1 MKRFLAITLLT
12 CSLAACGRCGATAPG
27 NLGRAK
33 ATLDSIYKWYGVDG
47 SFLLRENYPF
57 DADYKAG
64 YLAEGQAALNPY
76 SYLWPFS
83 GTLSAATAILG
94 ADPSYRSVI
103 DGRILPGLARYLDTT
118 RMPVAYAAYV
128 DAGSDRFYDDNLW
141 LGIDLCDIYEA
152 TGERKYLAEAERI
165 WEFIGSGMDDVL
177 GGGIYWCEQHKDS
190 KNTCSNAPAAVYALK
205 HYAAT
210 GERHYLEQGKALY
223 AWTKRYLSDPGDG
236 LYYDNMALNGTLVTT
251 KYSCNSGQM
260 VQAGA
265 LLHKATGDESYLKD
279 AQRTA
284 AASYGCFFTGFTPED
299 GTPFRILGKG
309 DVWFSAVMTR
319 GFIEL
324 YRIDGNAEYLEAVQR
339 SLDHAW
345 VHARDGK
352 GLFGADL
359 TGRVKDSRKWL
370 LTQAGMAEM
379 YARMANLN
387 LK

>member
-12 CSLAACGRCGATAPG
+12 CSFAACGRCGATAPG
-27 NLGRAK
+27 KLGRAK

-47 SFLLRENYPF
+47 SFLLRENHPF

-64 YLAEGQAALNPY
+64 YLAEGQAAPNPY

-165 WEFIGSGMDDVL
+165 WELIGSGRDDVL
-177 GGGIYWCEQHKDS
+177 GGGSYWCEQHKDS

-205 HYAAT
+205 LYAAT

-236 LYYDNMALNGTLVTT
+236 LYYDNMALDGTLVKT

>member
-128 DAGSDRFYDDNLW
+128 DAGADRFYDDNLW

-152 TGERKYLAEAERI
+152 TGDRKYLAEAERI

-177 GGGIYWCEQHKDS
+177 GGGIY
-190 KNTCSNAPAAVYALK
+190 
-205 HYAAT
+205 
-210 GERHYLEQGKALY
+210 
-223 AWTKRYLSDPGDG
+223 
-236 LYYDNMALNGTLVTT
+236 
-251 KYSCNSGQM
+251 
-260 VQAGA
+260 
-265 LLHKATGDESYLKD
+265 
-279 AQRTA
+279 
-284 AASYGCFFTGFTPED
+284 
-299 GTPFRILGKG
+299 
-309 DVWFSAVMTR
+309 
-319 GFIEL
+319 
-324 YRIDGNAEYLEAVQR
+324 
-339 SLDHAW
+339 
-345 VHARDGK
+345 
-352 GLFGADL
+352 
-359 TGRVKDSRKWL
+359 
-370 LTQAGMAEM
+370 
-379 YARMANLN
+379 
-387 LK
+387 

>member
-1 MKRFLAITLLT
+1 M
-12 CSLAACGRCGATAPG
+12 
-27 NLGRAK
+27 
-33 ATLDSIYKWYGVDG
+33 DG
-47 SFLLRENYPF
+47 SFLLRENHPF

-64 YLAEGQAALNPY
+64 YLAEGQAAPNPY

-103 DGRILPGLARYLDTT
+103 DGRILPGLARYLDTM

-152 TGERKYLAEAERI
+152 TGDREYLAEAERI

-205 HYAAT
+205 LYAAT

-236 LYYDNMALNGTLVTT
+236 LYYDNMALDGTLVKT

-359 TGRVKDSRKWL
+359 TGREKDSRKWL

>member
-64 YLAEGQAALNPY
+64 YLAEGQAAPNPY

-152 TGERKYLAEAERI
+152 TDDRKYLAEAERI

-177 GGGIYWCEQHKDS
+177 GVGIYWCEQHKDS

-205 HYAAT
+205 LYAAT
-210 GERHYLEQGKALY
+210 GERHYMEQGKALY

-236 LYYDNMALNGTLVTT
+236 LYYDNMALDGTLVKT

>member
-1 MKRFLAITLLT
+1 M
-12 CSLAACGRCGATAPG
+12 
-27 NLGRAK
+27 
-33 ATLDSIYKWYGVDG
+33 
-47 SFLLRENYPF
+47 
-57 DADYKAG
+57 
-64 YLAEGQAALNPY
+64 
-76 SYLWPFS
+76 
-83 GTLSAATAILG
+83 
-94 ADPSYRSVI
+94 I
-103 DGRILPGLARYLDTT
+103 DGPILPGLARYLDTT

-141 LGIDLCDIYEA
+141 LGIDFCDIYEA

-205 HYAAT
+205 LYAAT